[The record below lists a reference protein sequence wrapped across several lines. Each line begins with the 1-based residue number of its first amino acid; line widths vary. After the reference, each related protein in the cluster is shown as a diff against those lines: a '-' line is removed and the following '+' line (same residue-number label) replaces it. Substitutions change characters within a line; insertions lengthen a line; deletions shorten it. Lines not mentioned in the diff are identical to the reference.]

1 MLRGRGFSMRATLIE
16 RIVRSNKVQ
25 KMAGFITKRGRG
37 IVRSVPTEAE
47 ASKKSPER
55 GRPLGAVGCA
65 GRIEAIHNQHNR
77 LLVAVAQRP
86 PRNKKGDA
94 KIRQLRLSYSAADAS
109 SPETKNAETEQ
120 AESGGFGNSR
130 SPRAPISRMVANS

>member
-47 ASKKSPER
+47 APKKSPER
-55 GRPLGAVGCA
+55 ARPLGAVGCA
-65 GRIEAIHNQHNR
+65 GRMGCFGKYQ
-77 LLVAVAQRP
+77 
-86 PRNKKGDA
+86 G
-94 KIRQLRLSYSAADAS
+94 
-109 SPETKNAETEQ
+109 PE
-120 AESGGFGNSR
+120 GVNSR
-130 SPRAPISRMVANS
+130 PRCASGP